1 MCLLMHCTPMKLV
14 SCILLCSEGYL
25 GKQHPSGS
33 GLILQHIRY
42 NSECGVYEELE
53 PIEKNLAYDFN
64 FQQTN
69 HLPREII
76 IKPVS

>member
-1 MCLLMHCTPMKLV
+1 MCLLIHCTPMKLV
-14 SCILLCSEGYL
+14 SCIILCSEGLL
-25 GKQHPSGS
+25 GKQNPSGS

-64 FQQTN
+64 FQQAN